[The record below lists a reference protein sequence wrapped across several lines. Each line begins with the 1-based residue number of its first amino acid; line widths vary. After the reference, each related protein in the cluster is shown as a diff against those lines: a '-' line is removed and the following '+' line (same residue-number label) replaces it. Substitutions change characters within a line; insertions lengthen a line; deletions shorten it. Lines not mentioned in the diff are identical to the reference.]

1 MSTNRTAG
9 TGSRRGAAAV
19 LLAASAVIAGAT
31 AGPAQAAGPWSTPV
45 VLGQVDGT
53 SAMRLVSAGDAAGD
67 ATVVWTTGGRVTAST
82 RTASASWSRAA
93 TLSPAA
99 ETASSPAVAVRPD
112 GTFVAV
118 WAARRSADA
127 VVEASLRAPGGAWSA
142 PVVISAPSLPSVGGV
157 QVAVDAAGSAL
168 VVWGQTTAPSA
179 PSVAAAGLPVGG
191 AWSAPVTLA
200 TPTGT
205 AIRQVSLA
213 VNAAGAAVVGW
224 TRTAGDI
231 YADVITRPAG
241 GTFGAPTT
249 LGMGALRPLQDQLH
263 QLLVSIDPAGR
274 AAAAFDTVRT
284 SVTAQRADGTWDAPA
299 AFPFTS
305 LVSNL
310 ALGLEDTGTARL
322 LWYDSG
328 RILESGLAAGQG
340 WSPPVA
346 VLAGS
351 SPSDLTI
358 VPSGARD
365 VAGWYD
371 TGTNAVT
378 AAVHTAAGWGAPAT
392 VGRLGASPWI
402 AAVSGAPLGSGALL
416 AWISGG
422 TGPGTVT
429 VSQSTF

>member
-1 MSTNRTAG
+1 MSTNRTAR

-19 LLAASAVIAGAT
+19 LLAASTVAG
-31 AGPAQAAGPWSTPV
+31 GLAAAPWSTPV

-53 SAMRLVSAGDAAGD
+53 SSMGLVSAGDTAGD
-67 ATVVWTTGGRVTAST
+67 AAVVWTTGGRVTAST
-82 RTASASWSRAA
+82 RTPSASWSRAV
-93 TLSPAA
+93 TLSSAA

-112 GTFVAV
+112 GAFVAV

-127 VVEASLRAPGGAWSA
+127 VVEASLRAAGGAWSA
-142 PVVISAPSLPSVGGV
+142 PVVISAPSVPSVSGV
-157 QVAVDAAGSAL
+157 RIAVDAAGTAL
-168 VVWGQTTAPSA
+168 VVWGQTTAPST
-179 PSVAAAGLPVGG
+179 PSVVSAGLPAGG
-191 AWSAPVTLA
+191 GWSTPTTLA

-241 GTFGAPTT
+241 GTFGTATT
-249 LGMGALRPLQDQLH
+249 LGRGALRPLQDQLH
-263 QLLVSIDPAGR
+263 QLVVTVDPAGR

-284 SVTAQRADGTWDAPA
+284 SATVQRADGTWDTPV
-299 AFPFTS
+299 AFPFTN

-310 ALGLEDTGTARL
+310 ALGLDGTGTAQL
-322 LWYDSG
+322 LWYDAGQIMGSS
-328 RILESGLAAGQG
+328 LPAGQG

-346 VLAGS
+346 VLPGA

-358 VPSGARD
+358 VPTGARD

-371 TGTNAVT
+371 PSTNAVT
-378 AAVHTAAGWGAPAT
+378 AALRTAAGWGAPAT

-429 VSQSTF
+429 VSQASF